1 MTLYKFFV
9 ILIKIGIFQVLRY
22 NIILFS
28 HPDIC
33 RYQKEVSSVIVAHNK
48 LVLANT
54 TLSECYHVC
63 NSSTQVTC
71 RSFEYNAEN
80 QVCQISDV
88 NRWTESQ
95 YFLQDVPA
103 WDYYHRKC
111 YFGKYCENIFHNFF
125 GVVFYQINY
134 QFSSCYILQ
143 ILKGIDDFL
152 LSTTTKALPTTIV
165 TTGMI

>member
-1 MTLYKFFV
+1 MMLQNFFV
-9 ILIKIGIFQVLRY
+9 IFIKKGIFQVLRY
-22 NIILFS
+22 INIILIS

-88 NRWTESQ
+88 NKWTESQ
-95 YFLQDVPA
+95 YFLQDVRG

-125 GVVFYQINY
+125 VFNVLSNKLSV
-134 QFSSCYILQ
+134 QFML
-143 ILKGIDDFL
+143 
-152 LSTTTKALPTTIV
+152 
-165 TTGMI
+165 

>member
-33 RYQKEVSSVIVAHNK
+33 RYQKEVSSVIVSHNK

-88 NRWTESQ
+88 NKWTESQ
-95 YFLQDVPA
+95 YFLQDVRG

-125 GVVFYQINY
+125 VFNVLSNKLSV
-134 QFSSCYILQ
+134 QFMLY
-143 ILKGIDDFL
+143 F
-152 LSTTTKALPTTIV
+152 ANFERY
-165 TTGMI
+165 

>member
-1 MTLYKFFV
+1 MTLYKFCV
-9 ILIKIGIFQVLRY
+9 ILIKIGIFQVLFY
-22 NIILFS
+22 NTILFS
-28 HPDIC
+28 LPDIC
-33 RYQKEVSSVIVAHNK
+33 RYQKEVASVIVSHNK

-88 NRWTESQ
+88 NKWTESQ

-111 YFGKYCENIFHNFF
+111 YFGKYCENTFHNFF
-125 GVVFYQINY
+125 EFNVLSNKLSV
-134 QFSSCYILQ
+134 QFMLY
-143 ILKGIDDFL
+143 F
-152 LSTTTKALPTTIV
+152 ANFERY
-165 TTGMI
+165 

>member
-1 MTLYKFFV
+1 M
-9 ILIKIGIFQVLRY
+9 I
-22 NIILFS
+22 
-28 HPDIC
+28 
-33 RYQKEVSSVIVAHNK
+33 VSHNK

-88 NRWTESQ
+88 NKWTESQ
-95 YFLQDVPA
+95 YFLQEVPG

-111 YFGKYCENIFHNFF
+111 YFGKYCENLFHIFCCL
-125 GVVFYQINY
+125 NY
-134 QFSSCYILQ
+134 QFSSCNNMH

-152 LSTTTKALPTTIV
+152 MPTTMKAQSTTIV